1 LELIGLLQQVE
12 IGEDEIMISFD
23 IEALFPSIP
32 MEEATLLLKE
42 WICDQNISDKEAAL
56 TSGLVDIALKQRWL
70 QYEDKIMKQRDGTFI
85 GNGLSSMITE
95 VFLGDLESK
104 MEDKPWFPRVWFRYV
119 DDVFVIVKKG
129 TLIESWR
136 S

>member
-1 LELIGLLQQVE
+1 
-12 IGEDEIMISFD
+12 
-23 IEALFPSIP
+23 
-32 MEEATLLLKE
+32 
-42 WICDQNISDKEAAL
+42 L